1 MKAEA
6 GKAELVQTIQALQTK
21 LEELEGA
28 IAPIIP
34 HDWLTTDLTMPQ
46 LKVMMILWREGPA
59 RMSELASGLAVTLAT
74 ATGVV
79 DRLVEKGYVVREGL
93 PGDRRVVICRLSQEG
108 QEFMK
113 ALWLS
118 GRVQIGRILEVM
130 TPDQLKTVAQG
141 LEVFIEAATV
151 YLSWGIVVRLDRLFK
166 KTRTQPAS

>member
-6 GKAELVQTIQALQTK
+6 GKAQLVQTVQALQEK

-28 IAPIIP
+28 ITPIIP

-46 LKVMMILWREGPA
+46 LKVMTILWREGPA

-93 PGDRRVVICRLSQEG
+93 PGDRRVVICRLTHEG
-108 QEFMK
+108 EEFMK

-118 GRVQIGRILEVM
+118 GRVQIARILEVM
-130 TPDQLKTVAQG
+130 TPEQLKIVAQG
-141 LEVFIEAATV
+141 TEVFIEAAK
-151 YLSWGIVVRLDRLFK
+151 RL
-166 KTRTQPAS
+166 QAASGGRKASQVP